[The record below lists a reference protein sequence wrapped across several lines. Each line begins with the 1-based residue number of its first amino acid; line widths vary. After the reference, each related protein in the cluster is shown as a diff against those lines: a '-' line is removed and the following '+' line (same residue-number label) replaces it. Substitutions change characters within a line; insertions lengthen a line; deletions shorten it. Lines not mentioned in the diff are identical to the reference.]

1 MIEVVRDG
9 VDRRTLGISCY
20 GDGGRDLLRALLLVV
35 VTNEE

>member
-9 VDRRTLGISCY
+9 VGGR
-20 GDGGRDLLRALLLVV
+20 DGGRDLLRALLLVV